1 MPRRNFA
8 FIDAQNLFM
17 GTQSLGWSIDVFRFR
32 VYLKDKYNVTEAYW
46 FFGYMAEN
54 QSFYELLQKAGF
66 IVIFKEIARTRDG
79 KPKGNVDVDLTLHTL
94 IKRDDYDQ
102 AVLVTSDGDF
112 GVLVKYLKDNDQL
125 KAVLSP
131 NRQHT
136 SFLLRKATGS
146 DLAVQYL
153 DALQKRIGRQK

>member
-1 MPRRNFA
+1 MQRGNFA
-8 FIDAQNLFM
+8 FIDAQNLYM

-32 VYLKDKYNVTEAYW
+32 VYLKDKYDVTEAYW
-46 FFGYMAEN
+46 FVGYLAEN

-79 KPKGNVDVDLTLHTL
+79 KPKGSVDVDLTLHTL
-94 IKRDDYDQ
+94 IKRDDYDR

-112 GVLVKYLKDNDQL
+112 GVLVKYLKDKGQL
-125 KAVLSP
+125 RAVLSP
-131 NRQHT
+131 NRHHT

-153 DALQKRIGRQK
+153 DVLQKRIGRQK